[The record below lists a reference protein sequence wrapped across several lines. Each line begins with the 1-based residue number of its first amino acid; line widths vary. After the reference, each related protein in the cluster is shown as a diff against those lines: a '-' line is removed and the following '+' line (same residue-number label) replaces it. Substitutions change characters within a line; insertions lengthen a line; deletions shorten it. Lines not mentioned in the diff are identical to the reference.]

1 MEEEVEEEEMGEA
14 DEEGKEKLNR
24 SIDFEEFRLI
34 IENNE
39 DESKNKASQAR
50 QANFIRKGTPIY
62 DMLVKIQSGEQ
73 AISFFAQHGNST
85 PIKFLN
91 CNRAPVPPQLFRPYD
106 LSVSF
111 DEKELKDEY
120 FTVSAQGVV
129 HICPEKGTVVKK
141 ASKFDAVPTE
151 FFSLSDW
158 MQ

>member
-1 MEEEVEEEEMGEA
+1 MEDEERQGEMEEEV
-14 DEEGKEKLNR
+14 DEEEKLNK
-24 SIDFEEFRLI
+24 SMEFEDFRQI

-73 AISFFAQHGNST
+73 AISFFAQHGNAT

-91 CNRAPVPPQLFRPYD
+91 CNRAPVPPQIFRPYD
-106 LSVSF
+106 LTVVF
-111 DEKELKDEY
+111 DEKELRDEY
-120 FTVSAQGVV
+120 FTISAQGVV
-129 HICPEKGTVVKK
+129 SICPEKGTAIKK

-158 MQ
+158 M